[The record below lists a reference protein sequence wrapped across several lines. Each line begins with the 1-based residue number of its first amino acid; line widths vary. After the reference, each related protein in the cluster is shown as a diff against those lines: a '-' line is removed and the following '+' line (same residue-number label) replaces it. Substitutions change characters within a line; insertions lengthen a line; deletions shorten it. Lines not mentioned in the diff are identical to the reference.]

1 MMLRTTSFVGLA
13 ILATLTAA
21 PAVVHAQAPVDG
33 SHMFMDLGGGV
44 VGGGGA
50 TLSGGADDMTI
61 AYSQRGAG
69 GGASYEQPGRIGIFA
84 GNSGGN
90 PSFTYTAPTTV
101 EAGREAW
108 LQGGGED
115 AHVVYIAPRRR

>member
-1 MMLRTTSFVGLA
+1 MLRTTSFFRLA
-13 ILATLTAA
+13 IIAALTAA

-33 SHMFMDLGGGV
+33 SQMPMNLGGGV

-61 AYSQRGAG
+61 TYSQRGAG

-90 PSFTYTAPTTV
+90 PSFTYTAPSSV

-108 LQGGGED
+108 LQGGGDD
-115 AHVVYIAPRRR
+115 AQVLYIAPRRR